1 MLSFKHCGIID
12 GKGSTELDDGCILRM
27 RVDNT
32 MYDGKG
38 STELEMYDGYAI
50 RYTCYKHFS

>member
-1 MLSFKHCGIID
+1 
-12 GKGSTELDDGCILRM
+12 M

-32 MYDGKG
+32 MYGGKG

-50 RYTCYKHFS
+50 RYTNIFLMKCDQCMINIIASEHWQVFLTDP